1 MAMKVKPMPKYIHF
15 IGCTPFAESV
25 DMSSAH
31 TVQWTLEQKT
41 FLFPRSQ
48 GKVKIAKSLLY
59 FLIDY

>member
-1 MAMKVKPMPKYIHF
+1 MPKYIHF